1 MTLKPLLHA
10 IGVTTL
16 VTPDVRE
23 TRKDRNECTKR
34 CFTRS
39 DFLLQSCGISIMH
52 NAARMKKVIMNNLV
66 QLIWIENTENLKRF
80 CRTLG
85 DTVVLVCI

>member
-10 IGVTTL
+10 IGVTTV

-39 DFLLQSCGISIMH
+39 DFLLQSCGIHHAQCPKNEKSH
-52 NAARMKKVIMNNLV
+52 H
-66 QLIWIENTENLKRF
+66 E
-80 CRTLG
+80 
-85 DTVVLVCI
+85 